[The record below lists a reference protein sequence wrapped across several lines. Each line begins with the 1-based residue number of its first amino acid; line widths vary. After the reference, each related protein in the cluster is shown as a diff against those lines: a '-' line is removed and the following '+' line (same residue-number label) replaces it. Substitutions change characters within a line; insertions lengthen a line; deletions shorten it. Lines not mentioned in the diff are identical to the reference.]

1 MENKK
6 LITTIL
12 VLVLISILGTCFIS
26 CGTINKLQAEVE
38 YYKQL
43 SDSCFWRE
51 YAEKA
56 DAYIDAI
63 YECDCSCID
72 DVAMETD
79 AYDEYVEYYERV
91 HPKEIK

>member
-1 MENKK
+1 MENKENS
-6 LITTIL
+6 IRVFIAIIL
-12 VLVLISILGTCFIS
+12 AVIITCFIS